1 VVVVDDL
8 PAAVL
13 PRKSYGNKEGGG
25 VLGLQMT
32 TPSLGRY
39 GAYLLVQDYETRS
52 LASRVKGLEDSGYG
66 TVWIAGNAPGDLTI
80 PESFLAETESIAVG
94 TAIVNVWSED
104 ADDVAESFHRVDGHY
119 PGRFVLGVGIGHRE
133 MTGDVYQK
141 PFPTL
146 TKYVDRLLELGVP
159 GDQVILAALR
169 SKVLELSRNK
179 TAGALPY
186 FTTVEHTKKARSAL
200 GSDRTLAVVQIVA
213 TGDDRDVNRS
223 VAREHSSFYL
233 GLQNYV
239 SNLQE
244 NGFPDLRVGDEP
256 SEELL
261 QALVPLDG
269 LDGSLERIGEH
280 FGAGADHVAIMP
292 LPTANDPFPALELF
306 AAKLQS

>member
-1 VVVVDDL
+1 V
-8 PAAVL
+8 
-13 PRKSYGNKEGGG
+13 
-25 VLGLQMT
+25 T

-66 TVWIAGNAPGDLTI
+66 TVWIAGNAPGDLAI

-94 TAIVNVWSED
+94 TAIVNVWAED
-104 ADDVAESFHRVDGHY
+104 ADVVAQSFHRVNARF

-133 MTGDVYQK
+133 MSGDVYQK

-159 GDQVILAALR
+159 GDQIILAALR
-169 SKVLELSRNK
+169 SKVLELSRSK

-186 FTTVEHTKKARSAL
+186 FTTVPHTKKARSAL
-200 GSDRTLAVVQIVA
+200 GPDRTLAVVQIVA
-213 TGDDRDVNRS
+213 TDDDRDVNHS
-223 VAREHSSFYL
+223 AAREHSSFYL

-261 QALVPLDG
+261 QALIPLDG
-269 LDGSLERIGEH
+269 LDASLERIGEH
-280 FGAGADHVAIMP
+280 FDAGADHVAIMP
-292 LPTANDPFPALELF
+292 LPTANDPFPALEEF
-306 AAKLQS
+306 AAKLQL

>member
-1 VVVVDDL
+1 V
-8 PAAVL
+8 
-13 PRKSYGNKEGGG
+13 
-25 VLGLQMT
+25 T

-39 GAYLLVQDYETRS
+39 GAYLLVPDYETRS

-66 TVWIAGNAPGDLTI
+66 TVWIAGNAPGDLAI
-80 PESFLAETESIAVG
+80 PEAFLAETESVAVG
-94 TAIVNVWSED
+94 TAIVNVWAED
-104 ADDVAESFHRVDGHY
+104 ADVVAESFHRVDGRF

-133 MTGDVYQK
+133 MSGDVYQK

-159 GDQVILAALR
+159 GDQIILAALR
-169 SKVLELSRNK
+169 SKVLELSKNK

-200 GSDRTLAVVQIVA
+200 GSERTLAVVQIVA
-213 TGDDRDVNRS
+213 TDDDRDVNRS
-223 VAREHSSFYL
+223 AAREHASFYL

-239 SNLQE
+239 NNLQE

-256 SEELL
+256 TDDLL
-261 QALVPLDG
+261 EALIPLDG
-269 LDGSLERIGEH
+269 FGASFERIGEH
-280 FGAGADHVAIMP
+280 VAAGADHVAIMP
-292 LPTANDPFPALELF
+292 LPTANDPFPALESF